1 MLNMLIAIMG
11 DTFDKTYSDKSV
23 HALNTK
29 IRLMSD
35 MALIMNRKE
44 SETEKVFLIVAQ
56 PELEEDEE
64 ANEWV
69 GTFNSIKA
77 HTQKRIQSL

>member
-11 DTFDKTYSDKSV
+11 DTFERIYTEKAMN
-23 HALNTK
+23 ALKTK
-29 IRLMSD
+29 IELMND
-35 MALIMNRKE
+35 MALVMNSKDKHE
-44 SETEKVFLIVAQ
+44 EETFLIVAQ

-69 GTFNSIKA
+69 GTFNSIKT
-77 HTQKRIQSL
+77 HT